1 MQLQCTPPDLL
12 MTEQAKNTF
21 VLATKAFFL
30 EVAVLLDLDALGY
43 IIRMKDHFEVQGS
56 ILNRRTIINSPLR
69 NAVTTLVP
77 VIPLSLLRSVL
88 ELCHDSAL
96 HDIFMTKRLQSYRW
110 GCPKS
115 TTADTSNGVDTAEF
129 AVLAEEATP
138 PEPKYP
144 IKYPPDIDG
153 LRTLAVVP
161 VVLLHAYPLSINGGF
176 TGVDVFFVIS
186 GYLISGIL
194 FKEKCRSSFTY
205 AYFYSHSIFPA
216 LLLAVQSFTLVAG
229 TLFGANI
236 QLLTVQQGYFD
247 ASVKENPLLHLWS
260 LGVEEQF

>member
-43 IIRMKDHFEVQGS
+43 IIRMKDHFE
-56 ILNRRTIINSPLR
+56 
-69 NAVTTLVP
+69 
-77 VIPLSLLRSVL
+77 
-88 ELCHDSAL
+88 
-96 HDIFMTKRLQSYRW
+96 RLQSYRW

>member
-96 HDIFMTKRLQSYRW
+96 HDIFMTKYTKEAGDELFYFSYEHAWCSKNTDASLLRSLWRHLPGQFRVTWALQSNAEY
-110 GCPKS
+110 
-115 TTADTSNGVDTAEF
+115 AEF
-129 AVLAEEATP
+129 ARVFQCPTDSYFNP
-138 PEPKYP
+138 SK
-144 IKYPPDIDG
+144 KC
-153 LRTLAVVP
+153 
-161 VVLLHAYPLSINGGF
+161 LLW
-176 TGVDVFFVIS
+176 
-186 GYLISGIL
+186 
-194 FKEKCRSSFTY
+194 E
-205 AYFYSHSIFPA
+205 
-216 LLLAVQSFTLVAG
+216 
-229 TLFGANI
+229 
-236 QLLTVQQGYFD
+236 
-247 ASVKENPLLHLWS
+247 
-260 LGVEEQF
+260 